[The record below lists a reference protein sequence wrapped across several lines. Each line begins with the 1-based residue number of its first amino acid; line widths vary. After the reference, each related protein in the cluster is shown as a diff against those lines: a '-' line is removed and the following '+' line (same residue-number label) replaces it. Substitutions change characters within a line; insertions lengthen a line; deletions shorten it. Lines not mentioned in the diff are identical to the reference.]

1 MAKRSI
7 SSTAEMIL
15 RKIAENHP
23 APTHPKTI
31 RALGRDFDMLEALQQ
46 LEWRFLI
53 RVDTPS
59 EIRIRRRGLDL
70 LSTAAY
76 R

>member
-31 RALGRDFDMLEALQQ
+31 RALGRDFDMLEAL
-46 LEWRFLI
+46 
-53 RVDTPS
+53 
-59 EIRIRRRGLDL
+59 
-70 LSTAAY
+70 
-76 R
+76 